1 LVEEEIGFMN
11 KEGYTL
17 AQPSPY
23 LFTFVSKGKMGQ
35 LTKAVVF
42 QEINEKLFNL
52 VLLDRDEENN
62 TWSDNT
68 TSNNGDMPKVM
79 VTVSQIIMLFL
90 ESLPEAKIYIEAN
103 SKSRNSLYHRIL
115 RNYQS
120 EFELELAI
128 EASCD
133 GIIEKFES
141 GKQYD
146 YFYIC
151 KKNAR

>member
-1 LVEEEIGFMN
+1 MD
-11 KEGYTL
+11 KEGYIL

-23 LFTFVSKGKMGQ
+23 LFTFVSKGRMGQ

-42 QEINEKLFNL
+42 QEISEKLFNL
-52 VLLDRDEENN
+52 VLLDRDEENK

-79 VTVSQIIMLFL
+79 ATVSQIIMLFL
-90 ESLPEAKIYIEAN
+90 ESQPDAKIYIEAN

-120 EFELELAI
+120 EFELELVI
-128 EASCD
+128 EASSD
-133 GIIEKFES
+133 GVIEKFER